1 MQLLSTF
8 FRKNSIEKGL
18 KQVKKKIQKKI
29 LTGFLDNSLCNIHVY
44 PLEKRRRKLLKNI
57 PLKYYE
63 KKINLLLLQIWHVDN
78 ILSFYSL
85 GFYILTFVQFF
96 LKNKSWFSI
105 HLDFYTLF

>member
-44 PLEKRRRKLLKNI
+44 PLEKRRRRKLLKNI

-63 KKINLLLLQIWHVDN
+63 KKINLLFDM
-78 ILSFYSL
+78 
-85 GFYILTFVQFF
+85 
-96 LKNKSWFSI
+96 
-105 HLDFYTLF
+105 